1 MRFPFGLGVS
11 LAPEKVA
18 SYHDIIFHAVV
29 FVGIT
34 ISVESND

>member
-1 MRFPFGLGVS
+1 MHFPFGLRVS

-18 SYHDIIFHAVV
+18 SHHGMIFDAVV